1 MYNLIK
7 NTLFVVSAH
16 HYFKGDHIMFCKYC
30 GNQIKDGSAFC
41 PGCGKNQ
48 GKAAAATPP
57 YTPPQQPIYG
67 TPQPPMYG
75 NPQPPY
81 GGSGYYSHMPS
92 AGYSDRRTFGWIT
105 AAVIAIF
112 SIIFMIGQFSFK
124 MIKIGDDHHTMKY
137 SFGELVSDF
146 SEDGMTLFIT
156 ILSVL
161 CIITSVAFLI
171 VALVRAKNHPASC
184 VRFAAAS
191 LLPTVVGR
199 IGLIIEVIYLKND
212 FFGDWFHLSGSVI
225 FSMIFCI
232 ILYVVSLVLASSVSN

>member
-1 MYNLIK
+1 
-7 NTLFVVSAH
+7 
-16 HYFKGDHIMFCKYC
+16 MFCKYC

-57 YTPPQQPIYG
+57 CTPPQQPIYG
-67 TPQPPMYG
+67 NPQPPMYG

-81 GGSGYYSHMPS
+81 GGPGYYNHMSS

-124 MIKIGDDHHTMKY
+124 MLKYGSDHVSRKY
-137 SFGELVSDF
+137 SFGELVSELGGF

-212 FFGDWFHLSGSVI
+212 FLGDWFHLSGSVV
-225 FSMIFCI
+225 FSIIFCI
-232 ILYVVSLVLASSVSN
+232 ILYIASLVAASTISD

>member
-1 MYNLIK
+1 M
-7 NTLFVVSAH
+7 S
-16 HYFKGDHIMFCKYC
+16 
-30 GNQIKDGSAFC
+30 
-41 PGCGKNQ
+41 
-48 GKAAAATPP
+48 
-57 YTPPQQPIYG
+57 
-67 TPQPPMYG
+67 
-75 NPQPPY
+75 
-81 GGSGYYSHMPS
+81 S

-232 ILYVVSLVLASSVSN
+232 ILYVVSLVLASSVSD

>member
-1 MYNLIK
+1 
-7 NTLFVVSAH
+7 
-16 HYFKGDHIMFCKYC
+16 MFCKYC

-48 GKAAAATPP
+48 GKAPAATPP
-57 YTPPQQPIYG
+57 YTPPQHPIYG
-67 TPQPPMYG
+67 NPQPPMYG

-81 GGSGYYSHMPS
+81 GGSGYYSHMSS

-124 MIKIGDDHHTMKY
+124 MFKYGESDYTIKY
-137 SFGELVSDF
+137 SFGSFF
-146 SEDGMTLFIT
+146 SESEGLDGDEFTIFIA

-161 CIITSVAFLI
+161 CIMTSVAFLI

-191 LLPTVVGR
+191 LLPTVIGR

-225 FSMIFCI
+225 FSLIFCI
-232 ILYVVSLVLASSVSN
+232 LLYIVSLVLASSVSD